1 MQYESL
7 RMNPVGTQHQA
18 EDQAQRWSALLVASL
33 SSFLTPFM
41 LSAVNIALPAIG
53 DHFKADAVLLSW
65 VATAYIVAAAVALVP
80 VGKLADIH
88 GRKKVF
94 MAGTLLFTLA
104 SLLSGLAWSMAALIV
119 FRVLQG
125 VGIAM
130 IFATGIAIV
139 TSVFPLVERGRV
151 LGITVAAVYSGL
163 SCGPLA
169 GGWLTQTFSWR
180 SVFLIPAPFGLGLI
194 LMTLWKLKG
203 EWAGARGERFDLAG
217 AFIYAL
223 AIIALMS
230 GVSVLPDLWGG
241 VLVIAGVGG
250 LAAFAGWERR
260 APHPVFDV
268 RLLAHNRVFGF
279 SCLAALI
286 HYGATF
292 GVTFLMSLLL
302 QYIKNLSP
310 QQAGLVL
317 IAQPV
322 MMALFSPFAGRLS
335 DRVEP
340 RVLASTGMSI
350 TALALLLLTRIGA
363 GTAMWFIVACL
374 MVLGFGFALFSSPN
388 MNAIMSS
395 VEKRYYG
402 VASGSVATMRLLG
415 QMLSLGT
422 VTLVFALVI
431 GRVQIT
437 PELHPAF
444 LASVRYALFIFFG
457 LCLCGIYFSFS
468 RGQLRN
474 AGSEAERPKLEE

>member
-1 MQYESL
+1 MQYESYPM
-7 RMNPVGTQHQA
+7 RTEPPPPDA
-18 EDQAQRWSALLVASL
+18 EARAQRWAALLVASL

-41 LSAVNIALPAIG
+41 LSSVNIALPAIG

-65 VATAYIVAAAVALVP
+65 VATAYLVAAAVALVP

-94 MAGTLLFTLA
+94 IWGTVLFTLT
-104 SLLSGLAWSMAALIV
+104 SLLSGLAWSVAALIA
-119 FRVLQG
+119 FRLIQG

-139 TSVFPLVERGRV
+139 TSVFPPAERGRV

-163 SCGPLA
+163 ACGPFV
-169 GGWLTQTFSWR
+169 GGWLTEAFSWR
-180 SVFLIPAPFGLGLI
+180 SVFLTHTPLGLGVVLVTI
-194 LMTLWKLKG
+194 GKLKG
-203 EWAGARGERFDLAG
+203 EWAGTPGERFDVAG

-230 GVSVLPDLWGG
+230 GMSGLPALWGG
-241 VLVIAGVGG
+241 LLVLGG
-250 LAAFAGWERR
+250 LGALGGFVWWELRV
-260 APHPVFDV
+260 PHPVFEV
-268 RLLAHNRVFGF
+268 RLFGCNRVFAF

-302 QYIKNLSP
+302 QYIKKLSP

-322 MMALFSPFAGRLS
+322 MMALFSPLAGKLS
-335 DRVEP
+335 DRLEP
-340 RVLASTGMSI
+340 RVLASSGMGI

-363 GTAMWFIVACL
+363 DTGLGFIIACL
-374 MVLGFGFALFSSPN
+374 AVLGFGFALFSSPN
-388 MNAIMSS
+388 MNAIMGS
-395 VEKRYYG
+395 VEKRHYG

-415 QMLSLGT
+415 QTLSLGI
-422 VTLVFALVI
+422 VTLMFALLI
-431 GRVQIT
+431 GRARIT
-437 PELHPAF
+437 PELHPVF
-444 LASVRYALFIFFG
+444 LTSVRYALLIFFG
-457 LCLCGIYFSFS
+457 LCLGGIYFSFS
-468 RGQLRN
+468 RGQMRK
-474 AGSEAERPKLEE
+474 AAE